1 MDSMDLAIVWGWESV
16 CLQMATKAKKAENK
30 KKKRN
35 KNQRGTSKQGET
47 WWKNNV
53 LEEQLGFLENSSLTA
68 VICVG

>member
-1 MDSMDLAIVWGWESV
+1 
-16 CLQMATKAKKAENK
+16 MATKAKKAENK